1 MIRETL
7 YTSIGA
13 AALAVDFATNA
24 SKQQNW
30 LKKAERRGSKLAR
43 TSELQL
49 RKVNKQVESVVEDV
63 TKSSLNLLGLAEDNV
78 EKTAKSTTHSARSTA
93 RKVRRRTPKAR
104 VSRRTRRTGGR
115 RVTST
120 TVSLSQAS

>member
-1 MIRETL
+1 LIRETL

-13 AALAVDFATNA
+13 AALAVDFAITP

-43 TSELQL
+43 NGELQL
-49 RKVNKQVESVVEDV
+49 RKVNKQATTVVEDV
-63 TKSSLNLLGLAEDNV
+63 TKQSLTLLGLAENNV
-78 EKTAKSTTHSARSTA
+78 EKTATSTARSARSTA

-104 VSRRTRRTGGR
+104 VSRRTRRAGSR
-115 RVTST
+115 KVTST
-120 TVSLSQAS
+120 TLSLSQAS